1 MQGQII
7 QRIFLNV
14 YISVY
19 TSERDPSLDF
29 LTYNPGGVERWVNFF
44 KNVYTHISAYIV
56 IPQNIA
62 KGVKNTILKPIDGE
76 LEP

>member
-1 MQGQII
+1 MFIRDGL
-7 QRIFLNV
+7 IFLK
-14 YISVY
+14 
-19 TSERDPSLDF
+19 T
-29 LTYNPGGVERWVNFF
+29 
-44 KNVYTHISAYIV
+44 YTHISAYIV